1 MGMTTSEAIK
11 RIQHHMEVHHIGE
24 YPHFHICEALTMAID
39 ALREKEEDR
48 WIPVTER
55 MPEERNSIVP
65 GLGTVSKPVLV
76 TWVDPT
82 SDKNFPEDRFVRESI
97 TRNGE
102 FTLSHINGDLVPV
115 AWKPYPKPSKEE
127 PHEN

>member
-1 MGMTTSEAIK
+1 MSMTIKEAIR
-11 RIQHHMEVHHIGE
+11 RIRNYIGFLYGTKE
-24 YPHFHICEALTMAID
+24 PQEDICEAMNMAID
-39 ALREKEEDR
+39 ALREKEENR

-55 MPEERNSIVP
+55 MPEEHNSIVP

-82 SDKNFPEDRFVRESI
+82 SDKPYPEDRFVRESI

-115 AWKPYPKPSKEE
+115 AWKPYPKPSKEY

>member
-1 MGMTTSEAIK
+1 MSMTIEEAIR
-11 RIQHHMEVHHIGE
+11 RIQSHMRNHHIGE
-24 YPHFHICEALTMAID
+24 YPHIYIKEALDMAID
-39 ALREKEEDR
+39 ALREQEENR

-82 SDKNFPEDRFVRESI
+82 SDKHFPEDRFVRESI

-115 AWKPYPKPSKEE
+115 AWKPYPKPSTED
-127 PHEN
+127 HHG

>member
-1 MGMTTSEAIK
+1 MRVTNEDAIHAIK
-11 RIQHHMEVHHIGE
+11 AFVESHTTVSPGTILAESL
-24 YPHFHICEALTMAID
+24 AMAID
-39 ALREKEEDR
+39 ALREQEENR

-55 MPEERNSIVP
+55 MPEERQSIVP
-65 GLGTVSKPVLV
+65 GLGNVSKPVLV

-82 SDKNFPEDRFVRESI
+82 SDKNCPEDRFVRESI

-127 PHEN
+127 PHEH